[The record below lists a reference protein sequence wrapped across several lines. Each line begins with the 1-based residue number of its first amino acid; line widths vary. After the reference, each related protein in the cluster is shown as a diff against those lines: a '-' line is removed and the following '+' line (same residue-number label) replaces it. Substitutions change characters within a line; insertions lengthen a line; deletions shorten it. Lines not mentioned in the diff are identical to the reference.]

1 MDHLDHL
8 WSDNGTNFVGAS
20 NEWKKP
26 LSKMNQKQIRQ
37 QSRTNWINWQKN
49 PSAALHTG
57 SICECKIYSAWTILK
72 ALLKTHGSSLNDEN
86 LRTLITE
93 TKTIRNSR
101 PLTFETFSDVS
112 SEIPLSPSHLLT
124 LKADVILSPLGTF
137 SKPNI
142 YSRRRW
148 QCVQHIASYFFS
160 NKIVYTW
167 LLTNIYNTW
176 IKTKITIHR

>member
-8 WSDNGTNFVGAS
+8 WSDNETNFVGAS
-20 NEWKKP
+20 NELKKP

-37 QSRTNWINWQKN
+37 QSQTNWVNWQEN

-57 SICECKIYSAWTILK
+57 SIWECKIYSAWTILK
-72 ALLKTHGSSLNDEN
+72 ALLKTHGSSLDDEN

-93 TKTIRNSR
+93 TKTIRNSW
-101 PLTFETFSDVS
+101 PLTIETLSDVY

-137 SKPNI
+137 SVI
-142 YSRRRW
+142 C
-148 QCVQHIASYFFS
+148 QLFFF
-160 NKIVYTW
+160 
-167 LLTNIYNTW
+167 
-176 IKTKITIHR
+176 